1 MAVGFETYF
10 TNAEK
15 RTDDVLRFL
24 EPNPKL
30 SPVLLGMAVHFAE
43 FARRILIECPR
54 CPQRT
59 LALNKLVEAKD
70 CAVRALLPP
79 VPEGD

>member
-1 MAVGFETYF
+1 MSYF

-24 EPNPKL
+24 EPNPNL
-30 SPVLLGMAVHFAE
+30 PPHMGAIASEFAGMAQRLLTV
-43 FARRILIECPR
+43 LPR

-59 LALNKLVEAKD
+59 MALNKLVEAKD

>member
-1 MAVGFETYF
+1 MTDKPYF

-15 RTDDVLRFL
+15 RADDVLRFL
-24 EPNPKL
+24 EPNQNLP
-30 SPVLLGMAVHFAE
+30 PTLLGMAHEFAA
-43 FARRILIECPR
+43 FARRILTECPR

-59 LALNKLVEAKD
+59 MALNRLVEAKD

-79 VPEGD
+79 VPEGE

>member
-1 MAVGFETYF
+1 MTKPYF

-24 EPNPKL
+24 EPNPNLPDK
-30 SPVLLGMAVHFAE
+30 LLGMAHDFAV
-43 FARRILIECPR
+43 FALKILNECPR

-59 LALNKLVEAKD
+59 LALNALVQAKD

-79 VPEGD
+79 VPEGE